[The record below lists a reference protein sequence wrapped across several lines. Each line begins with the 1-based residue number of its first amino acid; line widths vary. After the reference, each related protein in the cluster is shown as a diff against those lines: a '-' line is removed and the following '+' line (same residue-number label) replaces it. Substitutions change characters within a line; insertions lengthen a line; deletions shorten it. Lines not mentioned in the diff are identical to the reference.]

1 VSSSWSANPPTDTAC
16 CGPVPATLYVC
27 VDNCALCDNDPVEV
41 PVIWDPVA
49 EVWAGEVQCITG
61 AILGVVLVCDG
72 MGCDGFK
79 LFWYCRDA
87 SSSSSSSSSFIPGDA
102 SSSFDPGGPDDWLTL
117 LLLHCDG
124 NNGSGTFTDSS
135 FFGRTVTAYDNA
147 QISTAQSQ
155 FGGASGLFDGL
166 ADRLH
171 FGNAFEF
178 GTIGTGDFTV
188 DFWVRAN
195 GALDD
200 KFFLEG
206 RFAVGNLHI
215 TTGGYSS
222 TVGVLRYVSGSGTLL
237 STTEID
243 DGNWHHCAIVRY
255 SGTTKLYVNGVNE
268 GGSLSDS
275 DNYSTTSGN
284 WYISANG
291 YGITTGNLNAYLDEF
306 RISRV
311 ARWTSD
317 FTPPAAAHTPD

>member
-1 VSSSWSANPPTDTAC
+1 
-16 CGPVPATLYVC
+16 
-27 VDNCALCDNDPVEV
+27 
-41 PVIWDPVA
+41 
-49 EVWAGEVQCITG
+49 
-61 AILGVVLVCDG
+61 
-72 MGCDGFK
+72 
-79 LFWYCRDA
+79 
-87 SSSSSSSSSFIPGDA
+87 
-102 SSSFDPGGPDDWLTL
+102 
-117 LLLHCDG
+117 
-124 NNGSGTFTDSS
+124 
-135 FFGRTVTAYDNA
+135 
-147 QISTAQSQ
+147 
-155 FGGASGLFDGL
+155 LFDGL